1 MAKNLRVVLLFGGF
15 AAAVG
20 AAFYPIYFRPLFYTK
35 EYLLT
40 GLLIAQLLLNR
51 AGTKGESNWNK
62 SGGNSAW
69 RNESLD

>member
-15 AAAVG
+15 AAALG
-20 AAFYPIYFRPLFYTK
+20 ATFYPIYFRPLIYTE

-62 SGGNSAW
+62 PGGNSAW
-69 RNESLD
+69 RNESVV